1 MALLT
6 YVLSFIL
13 IGFVALYFYLRRHHG
28 YLETTGLPV
37 VPAFLCFGS
46 PPYAL
51 HRVRYYEWFNKQHRQ
66 YGRTFARY
74 MGISPAIVSIDPE
87 FIKEVVVKQFE
98 NFTDVVTD
106 ELPITPEQT
115 TLDLS
120 RYELNCISETYNLP
134 NFYIFFLEAT
144 PGGPCEKC

>member
-1 MALLT
+1 MAYLT
-6 YVLSFIL
+6 YILSFVL

-37 VPAFLCFGS
+37 IPAFLCFGS
-46 PPYAL
+46 PPYAF
-51 HRVRYYEWFNKQHRQ
+51 HRIKYHEWFNKQHRQ

-74 MGISPAIVSIDPE
+74 MGINPAIVSIDPE

-106 ELPITPEQT
+106 EMPIPPEQT
-115 TLDLS
+115 TLDMS
-120 RYELNCISETYNLP
+120 RYVLICVSSCVLIKKCM
-134 NFYIFFLEAT
+134 FYPF
-144 PGGPCEKC
+144 